1 MDTQN
6 KMILDY
12 LKKHKRGLSAL
23 DAMEKLGVMRLSGRI
38 FDLRRAGHNIE
49 TVQREGK
56 NRYGKTVRYGVYMLR
71 G

>member
-6 KMILDY
+6 TVVLDY
-12 LKKHKRGLSAL
+12 LKTHKRGLSAL
-23 DAMEKLGVMRLSGRI
+23 DAVQRLGIMRLSGRI
-38 FDLRRAGHNIE
+38 FDLRRAGYDIE
-49 TVQREGK
+49 TITRESK